1 MSKKYRISELLMNHE
16 TPYYRDDE
24 KLKDCRKVRKVDF
37 GNNTRYLTWVD
48 DKNMQ
53 SITTPEG
60 RELTPE
66 ELFDFIIGSNITD
79 FAKSKNTS
87 DHCADIAIVLG
98 NIGLPTTRER
108 AIKAFELY
116 KTGIVKKIIFTG
128 GISKQRD
135 IKCYMH
141 PTSLEDFMDNTEID
155 LQWSDLPEADWGSET
170 FVPDVFDQDYKEHT
184 SKLTEKFLK
193 ETGINPEDI
202 LTETMSS
209 STQENAEFC
218 KNIFDSE
225 EIETGTKIRSAIIV
239 TTCTH
244 GSRAM
249 RQFQK
254 VFGDRIS
261 LKWCPSTLDL
271 EQHESLKSILK
282 APVFDEEAFKR
293 ELKRIYCTV
302 PELTKKLM
310 EETANHRNA
319 FIAGDIDEAEIT
331 TIDKEISEG
340 HSER

>member
-1 MSKKYRISELLMNHE
+1 MSRKYRISELIMNHE
-16 TPYYRDDE
+16 TPYYSDDE
-24 KLKDCRKVRKVDF
+24 KLREFRRVRKVNV
-37 GNNTRYLTWVD
+37 GGKTRYLTWVD

-79 FAKSKNTS
+79 FAKSKKISENS
-87 DHCADIAIVLG
+87 ADIAIVLG

-116 KTGIVKKIIFTG
+116 KMGVVKKIIFTG
-128 GISKQRD
+128 GISTQRD
-135 IKCYMH
+135 VKGHMH
-141 PTSLEDFMDNTEID
+141 PTSLEDYKDNAEINQ
-155 LQWSDLPEADWGSET
+155 QWSDLPEADWGAET
-170 FVPDVFDQDYKEHT
+170 FIPDVFDENYTAHT
-184 SKLTEKFLK
+184 SKLTETFLR
-193 ETGINPEDI
+193 ETGINPKDV
-202 LTETMSS
+202 LTEAMSS

-218 KNIFDSE
+218 KNIFDFE
-225 EIETGTKIRSAIIV
+225 EIETGLKIRSAIIV

-249 RQFQK
+249 RQFKK
-254 VFGDRIS
+254 VFGDKIS

-271 EQHESLKSILK
+271 EQHESLKAILK
-282 APVFDEEAFKR
+282 APIFDEEAFKR

-302 PELTKKLM
+302 PGLTKKLM

-319 FIAGDIDEAEIT
+319 FILGDIDEAEIT
-331 TIDKEISEG
+331 TIDREITDG
-340 HSER
+340 HDEH